1 MGPIGPGQG
10 ELQGLQT
17 CLCLL
22 APAFKAYMQV
32 LPCGL
37 QEFLASTV
45 NLALL
50 EREEV
55 CMKAFAK
62 LDKVG

>member
-1 MGPIGPGQG
+1 MSQ
-10 ELQGLQT
+10 
-17 CLCLL
+17 LL
-22 APAFKAYMQV
+22 SSCCPV
-32 LPCGL
+32 

-55 CMKAFAK
+55 CLKAFAK
-62 LDKVG
+62 LDKVGRI